1 MGTRNAEIGLRR
13 VDKLVKVC
21 LKNGHEAWVL
31 VHVEVQAQKEI
42 AFPFRMFVYHY
53 RILDRYNRQVVS
65 LAVPA
70 DDNKDWRPDQHTHE
84 LWGCKVRFRY
94 PVIKLPDYRP

>member
-1 MGTRNAEIGLRR
+1 
-13 VDKLVKVC
+13 VKVW
-21 LKNGHEAWVL
+21 LKSGGEAWTP
-31 VHVEVQAQKEI
+31 VHVGVQAQKES

-94 PVIKLPDYRP
+94 PVIKLPD